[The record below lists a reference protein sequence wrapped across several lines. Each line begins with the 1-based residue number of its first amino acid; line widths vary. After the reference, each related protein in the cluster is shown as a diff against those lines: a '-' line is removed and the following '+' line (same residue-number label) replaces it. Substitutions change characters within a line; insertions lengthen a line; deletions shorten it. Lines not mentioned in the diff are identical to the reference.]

1 MFTTS
6 HIQTSLNIS
15 NVIYIIRQKNIYIF
29 ISWPLYLDYV
39 EEIFQTMVESIGT
52 EKIKDAI
59 DELNNQTPL
68 PMNTMLDKQPREEA
82 IAKKRRRDAM
92 QLANVPPTNPGNP
105 Q

>member
-1 MFTTS
+1 
-6 HIQTSLNIS
+6 
-15 NVIYIIRQKNIYIF
+15 
-29 ISWPLYLDYV
+29 LYLDYV

-68 PMNTMLDKQPREEA
+68 PINTVLG
-82 IAKKRRRDAM
+82 RDAM

>member
-1 MFTTS
+1 
-6 HIQTSLNIS
+6 
-15 NVIYIIRQKNIYIF
+15 
-29 ISWPLYLDYV
+29 LYLDYV